1 MRVLFLFLDG
11 VGLGDD
17 DPLHN
22 AFATAYLPAL
32 TGFTHGARWL
42 RGLERSA
49 NGRGT
54 FIPTDACLGVSG
66 RPQSASGQAAIMTGL
81 NVPRIIGRHYGP
93 KPNPVIAGIITRGS
107 IVKTM
112 AEHGL
117 TVGFVNAF
125 PPDFFKAV
133 NRGKRLLS
141 SNQLALE
148 VGGVRLSGADEI
160 LSGQAMSADF
170 TGQGWRSDLGF
181 AAAPVMTPQ
190 EAGRK
195 LATLAQAHDFTF
207 FDHWVTD
214 YVGHRGTLQ
223 DAVYRLEVLDG
234 VIAGL
239 LEAWD
244 DSQGLIVM
252 TSDHGNIEDLGKR
265 GHTTNSVPTLVIG
278 SGHTAFAE
286 GLTSLVDLAPRVLAV
301 LGITH

>member
-11 VGLGDD
+11 VGLGDA

-22 AFATAYLPAL
+22 AFAAAHLPVL
-32 TGFTHGARWL
+32 TGFTRGARWL

-66 RPQSASGQAAIMTGL
+66 RPQSATGQATIMTGL
-81 NVPRIIGRHYGP
+81 NVPHIIGRHYGP
-93 KPNPVIAGIITRGS
+93 KPNPVIAGIIARGS
-107 IVKTM
+107 IIKMM

-117 TVGFVNAF
+117 SVGFVNAF
-125 PPDFFKAV
+125 PPDFFKAI
-133 NRGKRLLS
+133 NRGRRLLS
-141 SNQLALE
+141 SNQLALD
-148 VGGVRLSGADEI
+148 VAGVNLPGVEEI
-160 LSGQAMSADF
+160 VSGQAMSADF

-181 AAAPVMTPQ
+181 VDTPVMTPQ

-195 LATLAQAHDFTF
+195 LATLAQAFDFTF

-223 DAVYRLEVLDG
+223 DATYRLEVLDG
-234 VIAGL
+234 VVAGL

-252 TSDHGNIEDLGKR
+252 TSDHGNIEDLGRR
-265 GHTTNSVPTLVIG
+265 GHTTNLVPTLVIG
-278 SGHTAFAE
+278 SGHAAFAE
-286 GLTSLVDLAPRVLAV
+286 GLTSLVDLAPRVLTAF
-301 LGITH
+301 GITQ